1 MNNIEK
7 YISIRTIL
15 LCPLR
20 LKFLNLFSEWVVEI
34 PNGSKQL
41 CKLVTKRGGTNS
53 SRYVTRCQRLK
64 V

>member
-15 LCPLR
+15 LCLLC
-20 LKFLNLFSEWVVEI
+20 LKFKIYLVS
-34 PNGSKQL
+34 GSLRYRMVQSN
-41 CKLVTKRGGTNS
+41 CVKLVTKRGGTNS
-53 SRYVTRCQRLK
+53 SRYVTRCQHLK